1 MRAGCGR
8 PSLLTEGRCVLLR
21 RWAVAK
27 KKKAHIKIIPMID
40 VMMFLLVFFVL
51 VSLNVIPA
59 VGIKTQLPTAAH
71 AQQLKPQNKAVITLG
86 LDEKLQLDGQDVSES
101 LLVEQLKVLEGT
113 AEKLVI
119 IINSD
124 QGVEVKRLV
133 AVMDL
138 LKGNGFSSVSIAT
151 RKS

>member
-1 MRAGCGR
+1 MR
-8 PSLLTEGRCVLLR
+8 S
-21 RWAVAK
+21 WDVAK
-27 KKKAHIKIIPMID
+27 KKKAHIEIIPMID

-51 VSLNVIPA
+51 TSLNVIPA
-59 VGIKTQLPTAAH
+59 VGIKTQLPVAST

-86 LDEKLQLDGQDVSES
+86 LQERLQLDGQDLDEGA
-101 LLVEQLKVLEGT
+101 LLAQLKVLNNGS
-113 AEKLVI
+113 EKLVI

-133 AVMDL
+133 SVMDL

>member
-1 MRAGCGR
+1 MR
-8 PSLLTEGRCVLLR
+8 S
-21 RWAVAK
+21 WDVAK
-27 KKKAHIKIIPMID
+27 KKKAHIEIIPMID

-86 LDEKLQLDGQDVSES
+86 LDEKLQLDGQDVSEN
-101 LLVEQLKVLEGT
+101 LLVEQLKALESS

>member
-1 MRAGCGR
+1 MR
-8 PSLLTEGRCVLLR
+8 S
-21 RWAVAK
+21 WDVAK
-27 KKKAHIKIIPMID
+27 KKKAHIEIIPMID

-51 VSLNVIPA
+51 ISLNVIPA
-59 VGIKTQLPTAAH
+59 VGIKTQLPVAST

-86 LDEKLQLDGQDVSES
+86 LQERLQLDGQDLDEGT
-101 LLVEQLKVLEGT
+101 LLAQLKVLNDSS
-113 AEKLVI
+113 EKLVI

-133 AVMDL
+133 SVMDL

>member
-1 MRAGCGR
+1 MR
-8 PSLLTEGRCVLLR
+8 S
-21 RWAVAK
+21 WDVAK
-27 KKKAHIKIIPMID
+27 KKKAHIEIIPMID

-86 LDEKLQLDGQDVSES
+86 LDEKLQLDGQDVSEN
-101 LLVEQLKVLEGT
+101 LLVEQLKALESS

-133 AVMDL
+133 SVMDL

>member
-1 MRAGCGR
+1 MR
-8 PSLLTEGRCVLLR
+8 S
-21 RWAVAK
+21 WDVAK
-27 KKKAHIKIIPMID
+27 KKKAHIEIIPMID

-86 LDEKLQLDGQDVSES
+86 LDEKLQLDGQDVSEG